1 MYSFSPRNIRGLKL
15 FTNYPSTWFSRRTA
29 GQNSRDNSQENP
41 GWPCDWLFCISQSNG
56 PAMSEEKPGQY
67 LTIRQ
72 DKNPGAFG
80 KWSIP
85 GLEQSFEFEGA
96 GGIGQAVL
104 AGRNRPGHDA

>member
-1 MYSFSPRNIRGLKL
+1 
-15 FTNYPSTWFSRRTA
+15 
-29 GQNSRDNSQENP
+29 
-41 GWPCDWLFCISQSNG
+41 
-56 PAMSEEKPGQY
+56 MSEEKPGQY

-96 GGIGQAVL
+96 RGIGQAVL
-104 AGRNRPGHDA
+104 AGGNRPGHDA